1 MTKQL
6 DQQAVSAAIAKA
18 EKILAYDIDDATY
31 NKESFKNIPFI
42 AVAWAYLITELRLS
56 YIGENIGSVEEEKEN
71 AKAIAKINEAYN
83 EEKHTKTMQDIEISI
98 NENSTEEDKARAL
111 LKMYVIDERVDLVA
125 PLITEIYLLGSEL
138 RELSPEYFNFTRGK
152 VNERYKKE
160 LILSSLNDYT
170 DKAEK
175 IIGYSLKNSL
185 SADEYEYIHVYIM
198 LAWQFLKLQSLGCGS
213 PNVEYKEIFKY
224 PQAIN
229 DKYNREK
236 HTTPLECVEL
246 TANEN
251 SDELDKA
258 RVLLKHYIL
267 QPNPWEAVEMSEK
280 ICQLLKTKGKII
292 SIEEFEEITDYI
304 NDRYQEYIEK

>member
-125 PLITEIYLLGSEL
+125 PLIAEIYLLGSNLKEV
-138 RELSPEYFNFTRGK
+138 SPEYFNFTKGK

-160 LILSSLNDYT
+160 LILTSLNEYI

-185 SADEYEYIHVYIM
+185 TADEYEYINRFIM
-198 LAWQFLKLQSLGCGS
+198 GAWHFLKVQSLGFGS
-213 PNVEYKEIFKY
+213 PNVEYKELSHHAR
-224 PQAIN
+224 AIN
-229 DKYNREK
+229 DEYNEEK
-236 HTTPLECVEL
+236 HTTPLERVEL
-246 TANEN
+246 TANKN

-258 RVLLKHYIL
+258 CVLLKHYML
-267 QPNPWEAVEMSEK
+267 QPNPWEAKDMSEK
-280 ICQLLKTKGKII
+280 IYQLLKTEGRII
-292 SIEEFEEITDYI
+292 SIEDLEEITDYI
-304 NDRYQEYIEK
+304 NNRYQDHVER